1 MTMKKKMC
9 LVILCGLIFSV
20 IPIQSRAQ
28 DPVMEA
34 IKAAVIKAIKAI
46 DLQIQRLQ
54 NATIWLQNAQKTVE
68 NTMSKLK
75 LDEIRDWVQKQKDL
89 YDNYFDELWRVKNA
103 LTTYHKVKEIIRLQ
117 GQLVTD
123 YKTAYALFRQDKNFT
138 PEEIDRMY
146 RMYSAI
152 LESSLKNIDQVYL
165 VINSFATQMTDA
177 KRMEIINRA
186 AENLAINKRDLD
198 QYNEQ
203 NKFVSIQR
211 ATAKGEIEVVKKLY
225 GLQ

>member
-1 MTMKKKMC
+1 MKKKLC
-9 LVILCGLIFSV
+9 VVILCGLMLTV
-20 IPIQSRAQ
+20 IPIQSSAQ
-28 DPVMEA
+28 DPIMEV
-34 IKAAVIKAIKAI
+34 IKAAVVKAIKAM

-75 LDEIRDWVQKQKDL
+75 LDEISYWVQKQKDL
-89 YDNYFDELWRVKNA
+89 YDNYFDELWRVKSTLA
-103 LTTYHKVKEIIRLQ
+103 TYYKVKEIIEMQ
-117 GQLVTD
+117 AQIVTN

-146 RMYSAI
+146 QMYSAI
-152 LESSLKNIDQVYL
+152 LQSSLKNLDQVYL

-177 KRMEIINRA
+177 KRREIINRA
-186 AENLAINKRDLD
+186 AENIALNKRDLD

-211 ATAKGEIEVVKKLY
+211 ASAKGEIEVVKKLY

>member
-1 MTMKKKMC
+1 MNRKLC
-9 LVILCGLIFSV
+9 VVILCGLTMV

-28 DPVMEA
+28 DPILEV
-34 IKAAVIKAIKAI
+34 IKAAVVKAIKAM

-75 LDEIRDWVQKQKDL
+75 LDEISDWVQKQKDL

-103 LTTYHKVKEIIRLQ
+103 LITYHKIKEIIQMQ
-117 GQLVTD
+117 GQIITN

-146 RMYSAI
+146 QMYSAI

-186 AENLAINKRDLD
+186 AENLAIHKRDLD

-203 NKFVSIQR
+203 NKFVSLQR

>member
-1 MTMKKKMC
+1 MKKKLC
-9 LVILCGLIFSV
+9 VVILCGVTMV
-20 IPIQSRAQ
+20 IPVQSRAQ
-28 DPVMEA
+28 DPIVEV
-34 IKAAVIKAIKAI
+34 IKAAVIKAIKAM

-75 LDEIRDWVQKQKDL
+75 LDEISDWVQKQKDL

-103 LTTYHKVKEIIRLQ
+103 LTTYHKVKEIIEMQ
-117 GQLVTD
+117 AQIVTD
-123 YKTAYALFRQDKNFT
+123 YKAAYALFRQDKNFT

-186 AENLAINKRDLD
+186 AENIATNKRDLY

-211 ATAKGEIEVVKKLY
+211 ATAKGEIEVIKKLY

>member
-1 MTMKKKMC
+1 MTMKKKLC
-9 LVILCGLIFSV
+9 VVILCGLTMV
-20 IPIQSRAQ
+20 IPVQSRAQ
-28 DPVMEA
+28 DPIVEV
-34 IKAAVIKAIKAI
+34 IKAAVIKAIKAM

-75 LDEIRDWVQKQKDL
+75 LDEISDWVQKQKDL

-103 LTTYHKVKEIIRLQ
+103 LATYHKVKEIIQ
-117 GQLVTD
+117 MQAQIVTD
-123 YKTAYALFRQDKNFT
+123 YKAAYALFRQDRNFT

-186 AENLAINKRDLD
+186 AENIATNKRDLD

-211 ATAKGEIEVVKKLY
+211 ATAKGEIEVIKKLY